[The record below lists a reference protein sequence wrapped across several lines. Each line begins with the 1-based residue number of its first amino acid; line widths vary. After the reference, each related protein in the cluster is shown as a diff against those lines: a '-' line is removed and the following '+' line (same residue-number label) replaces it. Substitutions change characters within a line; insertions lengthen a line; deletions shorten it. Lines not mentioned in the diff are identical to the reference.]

1 MAWFRCSNG
10 GSSPAPAGGDYQ
22 SLIFEIENDVYIDYD
37 GSEKPYSGW
46 STTSYIEVPSGET
59 IYLAGIK
66 NTYNAWYDESKQF
79 ISAINPGD
87 GVISVPNNAKYAR
100 FSEAT
105 AKVEIMKVFKEVD
118 A

>member
-22 SLIFEIENDVYIDYD
+22 SLIFEIENDVYIDTD
-37 GSEKPYSGW
+37 GAEKPYNGW
-46 STTSYIEVPSGET
+46 SATSYIEVPSGGT
-59 IYLAGIK
+59 IYLTGIRDV
-66 NTYNAWYDESKQF
+66 YNAWYDASKQF
-79 ISAINPGD
+79 ISTINPGN

-100 FSEAT
+100 FSAT
-105 AKVEIMKVFKEVD
+105 SANVEVMKVFKEVD